1 MEGVTIVDHP
11 LVQHKLT
18 LIREKELST
27 KSFRELC
34 RELGIL
40 LCYEIT
46 RDLPLDYIEI
56 ETPMASTQSE
66 ETALFGNIRS

>member
-1 MEGVTIVDHP
+1 MQGVTIVDHP

-40 LCYEIT
+40 LCNEVT
-46 RDLPLDYIEI
+46 RDLPFEW
-56 ETPMASTQSE
+56 
-66 ETALFGNIRS
+66 GRSRRR